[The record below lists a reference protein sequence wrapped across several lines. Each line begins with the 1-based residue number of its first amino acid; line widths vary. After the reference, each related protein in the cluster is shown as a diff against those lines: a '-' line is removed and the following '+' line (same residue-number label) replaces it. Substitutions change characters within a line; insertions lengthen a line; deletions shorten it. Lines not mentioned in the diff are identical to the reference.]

1 MQIVRTETLAQRTG
15 AYYVRIQAM
24 ALRHQITPEQE
35 FDEHDT
41 PQTRYIVIYDGV
53 LPVATGRLYA
63 IDAERVMLG
72 RIVVLEEY
80 RGRGLGRTVVTES
93 ERWAA
98 ELGFRTAVLEAR
110 TEKQGF
116 YEKLGYTADP
126 ARIICGETFTCI
138 HMEKPLISLP
148 QSQCCRC

>member
-63 IDAERVMLG
+63 LDSERVMLG

-80 RGRGLGRTVVTES
+80 RRQCLGSKVVTEA

-110 TEKQGF
+110 TEKQHF
-116 YEKLGYTADP
+116 YERLGYTADP
-126 ARIICGETFTCI
+126 ARIIRGETFTCI
-138 HMEKPLISLP
+138 HMEKPL
-148 QSQCCRC
+148 